1 MPKLF
6 GKVCELKL
14 VQGFH
19 GKNCWMDSE
28 GRARRSE
35 SENWVRVIGLKPR
48 VSSESAEFLVLC
60 QFPRPANWQSL
71 AKSGGVR
78 LSDLASVAISA
89 RDQTLDVL
97 GDPPRV
103 CFLWPRNISLQ

>member
-1 MPKLF
+1 
-6 GKVCELKL
+6 
-14 VQGFH
+14 
-19 GKNCWMDSE
+19 MDSE
-28 GRARRSE
+28 GRATRGE

-48 VSSESAEFLVLC
+48 VSSETAEFLVLC

-71 AKSGGVR
+71 AKSDGVR

-97 GDPPRV
+97 GNPPRV